1 MSTIDTKFNPDTVHL
16 YHFRYMREYRA
27 ISVLWGL
34 LSIIWCVMNIV
45 VFVQPQWIGDT
56 PQSPGYGHHGVYKY
70 CYPDNARESY
80 QCSGSWVDFNSLLND
95 SYRACSFFVGVAA
108 LLMLIVVAALLLFF
122 CLKKRFVFT
131 VCGILEII
139 TAVFMFLACIIFP
152 SGWNNAEVKKI
163 CGTGAGQ
170 YQIGECNVRWAYILA
185 ILGIFDAA
193 ILAILAFF
201 LASKRAKIE
210 MYSASGAVT
219 KSELNGYNTETMS
232 KKSIHM
238 QPAVLTVPMVHGQG
252 GDAYSEYSQ
261 VSKPRRNFQL

>member
-1 MSTIDTKFNPDTVHL
+1 MTLEKYDKDTLFLYAFRFNKNHRALAVAWAVLSMVFTVL
-16 YHFRYMREYRA
+16 N
-27 ISVLWGL
+27 VLTF
-34 LSIIWCVMNIV
+34 SS
-45 VFVQPQWIGDT
+45 PQWIGDR
-56 PQSPGYGHHGVYKY
+56 SGGKGYGYIGLYQV
-70 CYPDNARESY
+70 CIPDDGKSEGEY
-80 QCSGSWVDFNSLLND
+80 FCIGSFQQFQSILTDGFKASTVFCGLS
-95 SYRACSFFVGVAA
+95 A
-108 LLMLIVVAALLLFF
+108 LFMLIVVGALLLFF
-122 CLKKRFVFT
+122 CFRKNRVFQL
-131 VCGILEII
+131 CGTLQTIS
-139 TAVFMFLACIIFP
+139 AVFMFLACIIFP